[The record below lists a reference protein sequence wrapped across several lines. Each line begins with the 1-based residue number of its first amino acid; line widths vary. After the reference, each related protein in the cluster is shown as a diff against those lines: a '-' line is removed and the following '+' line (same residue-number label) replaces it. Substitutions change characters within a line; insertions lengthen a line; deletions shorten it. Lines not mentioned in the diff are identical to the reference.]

1 MDNRILALAIEALE
15 NRKAAVD
22 LEIQSLRSA
31 LKAGSPAYATPNPRK
46 SKTAAARQAQSERM
60 NAFWKQRR
68 EAKLKAKVAKAAPV
82 IKKSSSDAANQAR
95 SEKLKAYWAK
105 KKAAAAKK

>member
-1 MDNRILALAIEALE
+1 MDNRILELAIEALE

-22 LEIQSLRSA
+22 LEIQSIRSA
-31 LKAGSPAYATPNPRK
+31 LKSGAPAEAGPSPRK

-60 NAFWKQRR
+60 KAFWKQRR
-68 EAKLKAKVAKAAPV
+68 EAKLKTNAAPAA
-82 IKKSSSDAANQAR
+82 KKPSSDAANQAR